1 LMWTTP
7 HAPGATKYLLNW
19 PSTDVNITMLSCGSS
34 ILAMVRVRS
43 TIITAYSDE
52 IALPDNSDRIQH
64 QFVLQQGRESE
75 EMLVEREAAVD
86 AGTSIATLYS
96 GGLLR
101 LRIGRCTIIH
111 FFVTIASLFLACLL
125 G

>member
-1 LMWTTP
+1 MWTSP

-64 QFVLQQGRESE
+64 QFVLQQWRESE

-86 AGTSIATLYS
+86 AGAGIAIATLYS
-96 GGLLR
+96 GGLR
-101 LRIGRCTIIH
+101 LRIGRCTIR
-111 FFVTIASLFLACLL
+111 
-125 G
+125 